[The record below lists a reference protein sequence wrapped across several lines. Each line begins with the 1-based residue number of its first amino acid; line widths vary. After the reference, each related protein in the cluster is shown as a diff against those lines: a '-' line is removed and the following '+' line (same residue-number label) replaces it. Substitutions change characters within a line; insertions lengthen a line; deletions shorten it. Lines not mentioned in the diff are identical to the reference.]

1 MQPSARRQLQR
12 IVALPDGCRVA
23 CHGWNSLPHDHA
35 SFKFRH
41 PGFESIRVTRSV
53 SGPDQTHMRS
63 PSMRLHQYPACGG
76 RGLGADETNLHSGLS
91 TYQAMWVRGSSTR
104 IRQTVRVWKIRECC
118 SSESVQALFITAPSM
133 ATPNLMYFHSATSS
147 FRAMAT
153 MFGFFLPPPST
164 RCLNQ
169 RESADCGW

>member
-1 MQPSARRQLQR
+1 MLPSARRQLPR
-12 IVALPDGCRVA
+12 IVALPGGCRVA

-35 SFKFRH
+35 PFKLRH

-76 RGLGADETNLHSGLS
+76 RGLGGTKPFYLAA
-91 TYQAMWVRGSSTR
+91 YQAMWVCCSSTR
-104 IRQTVRVWKIRECC
+104 IRQTVRVWKIREYC
-118 SSESVQALFITAPSM
+118 SSGSSQALFITAPSM
-133 ATPNLMYFHSATSS
+133 TTPNLMYFHSATSS

-169 RESADCGW
+169 RVSADCGW